1 MGTDMIKF
9 RDFAKGQ
16 LGRSAILAVSS
27 LAICGVIAGLPARA
41 ADVPTV
47 AAYALISD
55 FGTGR
60 VLLEKQADTPMKPA
74 SMAKIMTLY
83 IVFERIKEGSLSLED
98 TFLVSEKAWRKG
110 GSRSFLNVG
119 SRVTV
124 NDLLHGVAVQSGNDA
139 AIVLAEGLGGS
150 EESFAAQ
157 MNDTALRLGMRNTN
171 FTNSTGW
178 PDPDLTTTAR
188 DLSIL
193 ASALIRDFPIE
204 EYPGLYPVFAKMDY
218 RINGI
223 KQGNRNPLLYGVPGA
238 DGLKTGH
245 TEESGYGLVGSAIRG
260 DQRVIMVLN
269 GMSSR
274 QQRADESRR
283 LMDYMFREYR
293 LYQLFAENEP
303 AATANIWLGRKARL
317 PLVLEQPLE
326 RVLSRTERAR
336 MKVTVSWQDPVPAPI
351 TKGDKIGTLTFKT
364 DGISETHDLLAGESV
379 EQLGMFERVRA
390 AVKYLIFG
398 AAQPLEN

>member
-1 MGTDMIKF
+1 MIKF
-9 RDFAKGQ
+9 CDFAKRQ
-16 LGRSAILAVSS
+16 LRR
-27 LAICGVIAGLPARA
+27 LAIVTAGGLAACLLMAGLPARA
-41 ADVPTV
+41 GDVPT
-47 AAYALISD
+47 AASYALISD

-60 VLLEKQADTPMKPA
+60 VLLEKQADAPMKPA

-124 NDLLHGVAVQSGNDA
+124 NDLIHGVAVQSGNDA

-150 EESFAAQ
+150 EEGFAAQ

-188 DLSIL
+188 DLAIL
-193 ASALIRDFPIE
+193 ATALIRDFPIE
-204 EYPGLYPVFAKMDY
+204 DYPDLYPVFAKMDY

-260 DQRVIMVLN
+260 DQRIILVLN
-269 GMSSR
+269 GMTSR

-293 LYQLFAENEP
+293 LYQLFRANVPVE
-303 AATANIWLGRKARL
+303 TANVWLGRQAQL
-317 PLVLEQPLE
+317 PLVLDQPLE

-336 MKVTVSWQDPVPAPI
+336 MRITVNWQDPVPAPI
-351 TKGDKIGTLTFKT
+351 VKGDKIGTLTFKT
-364 DGISETHDLLAGESV
+364 DGITETYDLLAGESV
-379 EQLGMFERVRA
+379 GQLGMFERVGA

-398 AAQPLEN
+398 AAQPLQN